1 MSALQLLQ
9 YVTDALFVTIAVVTI
24 RRAVLSRTTSNLN
37 VAALFGIVAVFV
49 VETLVTQAL
58 AITNSPL
65 VDGVLIAF
73 IMLIPLF
80 LLRLADDFATVP
92 RRVMQAG
99 AVAALVAVVA
109 SLFPQPYPAPVV
121 AYLGLYMVVTSLYS
135 ALRFVLQSRR
145 VHGVTR
151 RRLGAVAW
159 GTYLFGADILVAT
172 IDELLPA
179 VAPIGAVIAPS
190 LGLAAAAAY
199 YVGFAPP
206 RALRRAW
213 QEPELRAYLA
223 RVSELPRLET
233 LADVVNAI
241 EQGAASAT
249 GADATVALH
258 DDQRDVLWWTRP
270 TGGRG
275 EIPAHQ
281 GVLGRVFRS
290 GRVLFVTDA
299 TREDP
304 ANAEAYRAARMRV
317 VIGAPITAGEKR
329 LGVLA
334 VYSAH
339 PPVFAQDDMEIVQLL
354 ADQAAVILESRVL
367 IDEAARVRAQEQAT
381 RLKEDFLSAAA
392 HDLRTPLTTIIGQ
405 AQALQRRARH
415 DPTLM
420 GELPAIDRLVREG
433 MRLRDLVAEL
443 LDASR
448 LERGAL
454 VGALEPT
461 DVGQLVSDAARR
473 RAADERVVR
482 VSAERGLVTLC
493 DARRIEQVVENLVEN
508 ALKFS
513 PAEAPVEV
521 RARRENGE
529 AQIEVS
535 DLGIG
540 IPAAD
545 LPHVFDRF
553 RRGSNVDDRRFAGM
567 GLGLYICRGIVEQHG
582 GRIWAE
588 SRVGEGTT
596 FHVALPLAAIS
607 QRAEVMN

>member
-354 ADQAAVILESRVL
+354 ADQA
-367 IDEAARVRAQEQAT
+367 
-381 RLKEDFLSAAA
+381 
-392 HDLRTPLTTIIGQ
+392 
-405 AQALQRRARH
+405 
-415 DPTLM
+415 
-420 GELPAIDRLVREG
+420 
-433 MRLRDLVAEL
+433 
-443 LDASR
+443 
-448 LERGAL
+448 
-454 VGALEPT
+454 
-461 DVGQLVSDAARR
+461 
-473 RAADERVVR
+473 
-482 VSAERGLVTLC
+482 
-493 DARRIEQVVENLVEN
+493 
-508 ALKFS
+508 
-513 PAEAPVEV
+513 
-521 RARRENGE
+521 
-529 AQIEVS
+529 
-535 DLGIG
+535 
-540 IPAAD
+540 
-545 LPHVFDRF
+545 
-553 RRGSNVDDRRFAGM
+553 
-567 GLGLYICRGIVEQHG
+567 
-582 GRIWAE
+582 
-588 SRVGEGTT
+588 
-596 FHVALPLAAIS
+596 
-607 QRAEVMN
+607 